1 MATLPNLR
9 LPTLSS
15 PLPMAPAM
23 LVLGMFVFRLDTLP
37 YQSFQRQVT
46 WRHPTNSRIGTSPA
60 SQFLGRDN
68 DKISLDGVLLPE
80 LTGGTVSLAL
90 LEAMADEGK
99 AWPLIEG
106 TGMVYG
112 MFVVESLNTTRTV
125 FFQDGAARK
134 IEFSIALKRV
144 DESRV
149 DMIGRIGA
157 DLRKLVGL

>member
-1 MATLPNLR
+1 MMLTLGL
-9 LPTLSS
+9 
-15 PLPMAPAM
+15 
-23 LVLGMFVFRLDTLP
+23 FVFQIDTLP

-46 WRHPTNSRIGTSPA
+46 WRHPTNSRVGTSPA

-90 LEAMADEGK
+90 LEAMADEGQ

-106 TGMVYG
+106 TGMIYG
-112 MFVVESLNTTRTV
+112 MFVVESLSTTRTV
-125 FFQDGAARK
+125 FFRDGAARR
-134 IEFSIALKRV
+134 IEFNIALKRV

-149 DMIGRIGA
+149 DMIGRIGSN
-157 DLRKLVGL
+157 LRNLVGL